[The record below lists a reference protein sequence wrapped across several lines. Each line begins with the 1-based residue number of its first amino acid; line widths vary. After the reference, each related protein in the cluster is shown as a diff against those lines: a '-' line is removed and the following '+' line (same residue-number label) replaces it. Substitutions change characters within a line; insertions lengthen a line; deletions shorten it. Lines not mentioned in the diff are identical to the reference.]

1 MYMESVILFKHVTH
15 FVVSSYIAYT
25 LPIINKL
32 SQNGF
37 LYVTKKCLQIGSMNV
52 AILDVFALSRY

>member
-37 LYVTKKCLQIGSMNV
+37 LYVKKNAYKLGQWMSP
-52 AILDVFALSRY
+52 F